1 MALDDGGY
9 VGGGGDDD
17 GFFGFLFDDFDFDF
31 GSIFDSIGDIFTG
44 SDVSFGDDMGED
56 GAGAGSAGSGS
67 YGAGDEDNY
76 DDTGS
81 SGGGVMDFLNKNQK
95 GLLQAGMGFLSSY
108 QQGRAADKAA
118 DQRRQDQQAAA
129 QQSRELTQLQLDARK
144 AEAEAERA
152 AAAAKSKEEH
162 ERWKEGRTLTGMD
175 LPILRR
181 EDFNKGLLG
190 RALNG

>member
-31 GSIFDSIGDIFTG
+31 SDIFDSTGDIFT
-44 SDVSFGDDMGED
+44 SPNMDDLGED

-67 YGAGDEDNY
+67 YGAGDDDNY
-76 DDTGS
+76 DYTGS
-81 SGGGVMDFLNKNQK
+81 SSSGLMDFLDKNQK

-118 DQRRQDQQAAA
+118 DQRRQDQAAAA
-129 QQSRELTQLQLDARK
+129 QQNRELTQMQIDARK
-144 AEAEAERA
+144 AEAEADRV
-152 AAAAKSKEEH
+152 AAAAKSKEDYD
-162 ERWKEGRTLTGMD
+162 RLMASRTLTGTQ
-175 LPILRR
+175 LPVLTRA
-181 EDFNKGLLG
+181 DFNQGLLG